1 MNAYQVDVMYRTR
14 VSIVVDAKNPSHA
27 INIVDKDYPE
37 VWVKQDKVK
46 DMTSEV
52 LLREPFVMSVNTL
65 YEEVA

>member
-14 VSIVVDAKNPSHA
+14 VSVVVDAKNPSHA
-27 INIVDKDYPE
+27 INIVDMDHPE
-37 VWVKQDKVK
+37 VWVKQDSVN

-52 LLREPFVMSVNTL
+52 LLRDPFVMSVNTL

>member
-27 INIVDKDYPE
+27 MKIVDMDYPE
-37 VWVKQDKVK
+37 VWVKQDDVK

-52 LLREPFVMSVNTL
+52 LLREPYIMSVNTL

>member
-14 VSIVVDAKNPSHA
+14 VSIVVDAKNPSQA

-52 LLREPFVMSVNTL
+52 LLRDPFVMSVNTL